1 MSQEHSPPTTP
12 APAKSAEAPDA
23 AGATIGAP
31 PSRPAQGGAARR
43 GVSLSEFAYRTIYD
57 QILARTLQGGDAVV
71 EGKLAEALAISRTPL
86 REALGR
92 LEGEGLLL
100 KGASRSFS
108 VRSVSA
114 REFFES
120 LKVRETLESEAAELA
135 AGRVPMQDLVS
146 LRRQVI
152 EAGQVPIQ
160 GREHWLA
167 DNRLHA
173 TVAVASGNAVLAAL
187 VRSLRITT
195 QLFEI
200 KRPLARVEADRDEH
214 LAILEALAAEDGAKA
229 RRAMRRHLRN
239 LRADVMLLL
248 SGD

>member
-1 MSQEHSPPTTP
+1 M
-12 APAKSAEAPDA
+12 
-23 AGATIGAP
+23 
-31 PSRPAQGGAARR
+31 
-43 GVSLSEFAYRTIYD
+43 
-57 QILARTLQGGDAVV
+57 V

-120 LKVRETLESEAAELA
+120 LKVRETLKSEAAELA

-160 GREHWLA
+160 GANTGSR
-167 DNRLHA
+167 
-173 TVAVASGNAVLAAL
+173 TTASTPQSLLRAAMPF
-187 VRSLRITT
+187 S
-195 QLFEI
+195 
-200 KRPLARVEADRDEH
+200 
-214 LAILEALAAEDGAKA
+214 
-229 RRAMRRHLRN
+229 RHLCAACASQPSCSRS
-239 LRADVMLLL
+239 
-248 SGD
+248 SGL

>member
-1 MSQEHSPPTTP
+1 
-12 APAKSAEAPDA
+12 
-23 AGATIGAP
+23 
-31 PSRPAQGGAARR
+31 
-43 GVSLSEFAYRTIYD
+43 
-57 QILARTLQGGDAVV
+57 VV

-152 EAGQVPIQ
+152 EAGQVPTQ

-229 RRAMRRHLRN
+229 RRAMRLHLRN